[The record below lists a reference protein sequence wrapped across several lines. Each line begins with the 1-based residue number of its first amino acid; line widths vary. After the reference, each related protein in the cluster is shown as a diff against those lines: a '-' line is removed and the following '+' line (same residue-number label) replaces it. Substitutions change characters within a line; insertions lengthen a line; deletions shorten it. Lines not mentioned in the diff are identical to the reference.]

1 MRLHRETK
9 LILVTRHQHRSTTST
24 LIYITTST
32 SIDMDSYCR
41 STSLEIPETC
51 KDSEQ
56 KLDDNH
62 HTSGRDMET
71 SPKASI
77 DHHPPES
84 IDRHPPDCI
93 DRHPLDDIDQHPRLD
108 ELPGYIVELKPIE
121 ESMYKFEDTHLA
133 VPTHMR
139 PPICAEEAAWFHK
152 RLKRL
157 HDPVK
162 FVVPCAIFEVE

>member
-1 MRLHRETK
+1 MEDFLELEEFLELEDGENLKDWDIDKEITMEYFLELEK
-9 LILVTRHQHRSTTST
+9 FLKRHGDFTT
-24 LIYITTST
+24 
-32 SIDMDSYCR
+32 
-41 STSLEIPETC
+41 
-51 KDSEQ
+51 
-56 KLDDNH
+56 
-62 HTSGRDMET
+62 
-71 SPKASI
+71 I

-162 FVVPCAIFEVE
+162 FVVPCAIFEAE

>member
-1 MRLHRETK
+1 
-9 LILVTRHQHRSTTST
+9 
-24 LIYITTST
+24 
-32 SIDMDSYCR
+32 
-41 STSLEIPETC
+41 
-51 KDSEQ
+51 
-56 KLDDNH
+56 
-62 HTSGRDMET
+62 MET

-93 DRHPLDDIDQHPRLD
+93 DRHPLDDIDQHPR
-108 ELPGYIVELKPIE
+108 
-121 ESMYKFEDTHLA
+121 
-133 VPTHMR
+133 

-162 FVVPCAIFEVE
+162 FVVPCAIFEAE